1 MKMFNADLDLLNEIE
16 LKECINS
23 IVVTGS
29 DCYIITKEDKNSD
42 CIIIY
47 DENIPILFL
56 RGT

>member
-23 IVVTGS
+23 IVVTDS
-29 DCYIITKEDKNSD
+29 DCYMITKADKNTD

-47 DENIPILFL
+47 DENIPISFSG
-56 RGT
+56 GT